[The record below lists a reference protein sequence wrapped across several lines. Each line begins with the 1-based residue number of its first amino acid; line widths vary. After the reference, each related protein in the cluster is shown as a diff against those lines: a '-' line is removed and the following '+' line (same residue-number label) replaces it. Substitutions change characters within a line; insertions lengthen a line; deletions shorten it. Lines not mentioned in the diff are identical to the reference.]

1 MAVTDGEAD
10 EGVVIRQARE
20 SDVDDVVAFTRETW
34 SDQEGASDYLPE
46 TFPEWIGTDGPEQR
60 TFVAAVGGGADT
72 DGEPVGLL
80 QCVLLT
86 ETEAWAQGMRVAP
99 AHRGEGIAARLS
111 RTALAWARERG
122 ATVCRNMVFSWNVA
136 GLGHSRDVG
145 FDPGTEFRYAM
156 PEPDADAEPSMAVVA
171 DPDAGWSFWTDS
183 DARTALAGLGL
194 DAGESWAASELRR
207 SDLRRAAADDALFVV
222 QDGGTRGLSL
232 RAKTSTWETDDGD
245 RRRRATYAVGAWD
258 SPAACA
264 ALMAAVARD
273 AADLDADTARV
284 FVPEGVGW
292 VSDLAAVRCPISD
305 EPDFVMQADLTEPGV
320 SDTTGT

>member
-1 MAVTDGEAD
+1 VTDPDTAVE
-10 EGVVIRQARE
+10 IRQARE
-20 SDVDDVVAFTRETW
+20 SDVDDVIAFTRDTW
-34 SDQEGASDYLPE
+34 SDQDGASDYLPE

-60 TFVAAVGGGADT
+60 TFVAAVGGDT
-72 DGEPVGLL
+72 DVDGEAVGLL

-99 AHRGEGIAARLS
+99 EYRGRGIADRLS
-111 RTALAWARERG
+111 RTALAWAREQG

-145 FDPGTEFRYAM
+145 FAPGTEFRYAM
-156 PEPDADAEPSMAVVA
+156 PEPDADATPSMDVVA

-207 SDLRRAAADDALFVV
+207 ADLRRAADDDALFVV
-222 QDGGTRGLSL
+222 RDGGTRGLSL
-232 RAKTSTWETDDGD
+232 RTKTSTWETDDGD
-245 RRRRATYAVGAWD
+245 RRKRAVYAVGAWD
-258 SPAACA
+258 SPAACEA
-264 ALMAAVARD
+264 VMAAVARD
-273 AADLDADTARV
+273 AAALDADTARV

-305 EPDFVMQADLTEPGV
+305 EPDFVMQADLTDPAVGR
-320 SDTTGT
+320 DDG